1 MNATIKKE
9 ARTVFNQ
16 VVHVEEKSFVHD
28 RYKPIAKQLKN
39 IVIPFSWIWSFPNEY
54 QKLLER
60 QADFVLE
67 DNRWLSETT
76 NGEFADIT
84 CFNEDPNSDH
94 VSLVKSTIFD
104 QKIYK
109 KSQVTL
115 KNAGKIALI

>member
-1 MNATIKKE
+1 M
-9 ARTVFNQ
+9 
-16 VVHVEEKSFVHD
+16 
-28 RYKPIAKQLKN
+28 
-39 IVIPFSWIWSFPNEY
+39 
-54 QKLLER
+54 
-60 QADFVLE
+60 
-67 DNRWLSETT
+67 SETT